1 MSEYKHTVAKTQQ
14 QGFSQS
20 PEQTI
25 GNAGSSPLDDNLTI
39 KNGVVIAVAASQG
52 KRVFNAAFTA
62 TVDQI
67 GNSRLEEAIMIGQKG
82 ATYIALG
89 IATGGVVVGI
99 AAVAEL
105 ATIGITTAVNNHAI
119 NLDNDRIRNE
129 RGTRINFNAGGYY
142 G

>member
-1 MSEYKHTVAKTQQ
+1 MGEYKHTVAKTQQ

-39 KNGVVIAVAASQG
+39 KNGVVIAVAASYG
-52 KRVFNAAFTA
+52 KRVFNATYTA

-67 GNSRLEEAIMIGQKG
+67 GNSRLDEAIAGGTKAAG
-82 ATYIALG
+82 YIALG
-89 IATGGVVVGI
+89 IASGGAVVVL
-99 AAVAEL
+99 AAAAEL
-105 ATIGITTAVNNHAI
+105 ATIGISTIVENHAI
-119 NLDNDRIRNE
+119 ALDNDRIRNA
-129 RGTRINFNAGGYY
+129 RGTTIDFNAGGYY